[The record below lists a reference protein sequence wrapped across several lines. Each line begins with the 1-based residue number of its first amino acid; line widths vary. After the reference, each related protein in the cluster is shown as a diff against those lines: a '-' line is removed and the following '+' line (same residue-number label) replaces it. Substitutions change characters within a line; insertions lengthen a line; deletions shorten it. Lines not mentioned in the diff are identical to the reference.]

1 MNCAAQNLRAHC
13 ARLPPHP
20 GYPMS
25 IETIAVIT
33 CAYFVAAFVKGAT
46 GLGFST
52 SALPILAL
60 GLGLKAGM
68 PLVIIPSLVS
78 NSIIMAQSGHMRE
91 TISRFWPMFLAT
103 IPGLLIGLAV
113 LEMVDSILAGAVL
126 GLVLM
131 AYGAITL
138 VRPGKPLS
146 DKLARKIAPL
156 SGFATGIINGVTGS
170 QVMPVLPFLLSMRLD
185 PKRFLQAINISF
197 SLSSIVMA
205 LGLAKLGLF
214 TLETLWISLAG
225 LIPVYLGTK
234 LGTLIRDRMDAETF
248 RKVVLIMLIIFGV
261 ILVAKFLGT

>member
-1 MNCAAQNLRAHC
+1 MTL
-13 ARLPPHP
+13 
-20 GYPMS
+20 
-25 IETIAVIT
+25 ETIAIIAL
-33 CAYFVAAFVKGAT
+33 AYFVAAFVKGAT

-78 NSIIMAQSGHMRE
+78 NSIIMVQAGHFRE
-91 TISRFWPMFLAT
+91 TVGRFWPMFLAT
-103 IPGLLIGLAV
+103 IPGILIGLAV

-131 AYGAITL
+131 NYGVITL
-138 VRPGKPLS
+138 FRHGKPLS
-146 DKLARKIAPL
+146 DKVARRLAPI
-156 SGFATGIINGVTGS
+156 SGFATGLINGITGS
-170 QVMPVLPFLLSMRLD
+170 QVMPVLPFLLSMRLE

-205 LGLAKLGLF
+205 LGLARLGLM
-214 TLETLWISLAG
+214 TIETLWISLAG
-225 LIPVYLGTK
+225 LVPVYLGTK
-234 LGTLIRDRMDAETF
+234 LGTRVRDRMDAETF

-261 ILVAKFLGT
+261 ILIAKLISN

>member
-1 MNCAAQNLRAHC
+1 
-13 ARLPPHP
+13 
-20 GYPMS
+20 MS
-25 IETIAVIT
+25 IETLAIIA

-60 GLGLKAGM
+60 GLGLKEGM

-78 NSIIMAQSGHMRE
+78 NSIIMVQAGHFRE
-91 TISRFWPMFLAT
+91 TVNRFWPMFVAT

-113 LEMVDSILAGAVL
+113 LKMVDSLLAGAVL

-131 AYGAITL
+131 NYGAITL
-138 VRPGKPLS
+138 FRHGKPIS
-146 DKLARKIAPL
+146 DKIARRIAPV
-156 SGFATGIINGVTGS
+156 SGFATGLINGITGS

-185 PKRFLQAINISF
+185 PKRFIQAINISF

-205 LGLAKLGLF
+205 FGLTRMGLM
-214 TLETLWISLAG
+214 TWETVWISLAG
-225 LIPVYLGTK
+225 LVPVYLGTK
-234 LGTLIRDRMDAETF
+234 LGSNIRNRMDAETF

-261 ILVAKFLGT
+261 ILVVKFAAL